1 MFKSIQKGGRIAAV
15 AIGLVAAL
23 APLATPPAALADGV
37 PTPELEKSYTFNCE
51 GSFSYVM
58 FLPHDNDHAI
68 LINQNSD
75 YEITGYSALDLTD
88 GTASNVPIPD
98 DSVGLSGATR
108 YSNSVSWLSGNTL
121 VVYSVE
127 DRSSTLHPISP
138 KNYPKCFISTIDSC
152 DVALITYK
160 DSNLD
165 PKETDVY
172 DLKTDKLLYSY
183 TRDKAYKGLITSRD
197 GKYLY
202 ILLSDSGTSELKRI
216 DISNGN
222 IEHRSIPG
230 KSPNVIWRPVDSDT
244 VYLYSTTDNGYVY
257 RVMQNGN
264 VKPLS
269 KDKNPCSIRWG
280 NKHLV
285 IRKSG
290 SAEAKVFESDSG
302 NPIGSV
308 KIGKNGYAVSV
319 SDDGRYLLSE
329 KGNSDLQLFDLK
341 SNSVSTVT
349 VADGT
354 QCIYWFSNDGQ
365 KIFRSYRDADNSNKL
380 HFDIY
385 KSNIP
390 HSVIDDIA
398 YFAQNN
404 LSIVIGGGIVL
415 VLVVGGIVIVCVRRK
430 RRSASTDDTSI
441 APSGTK
447 KHRRRKKGAHQ
458 QDDAPHSPTV
468 PVGTAQQQP
477 MIEPAAVT
485 SRQPLTEAVPVVHQQ
500 SGASATPRFCRHC
513 GNPLIPGSKFCPKC
527 GQPTE

>member
-1 MFKSIQKGGRIAAV
+1 
-15 AIGLVAAL
+15 
-23 APLATPPAALADGV
+23 
-37 PTPELEKSYTFNCE
+37 
-51 GSFSYVM
+51 M

-349 VADGT
+349 VADAHVT
-354 QCIYWFSNDGQ
+354 LPNCLSNDGQ
-365 KIFRSYRDADNSNKL
+365 KIFRSYRDDDNWSKL
-380 HFDIY
+380 HVDIY

-390 HSVIDDIA
+390 HSVIDDA
-398 YFAQNN
+398 LYFAQNN
-404 LSIVIGGGIVL
+404 MPVVIAGGVVL
-415 VLVVGGIVIVCVRRK
+415 VLVVGGVVVVCVRRRK
-430 RRSASTDDTSI
+430 KRSAGQDGTAAV
-441 APSGTK
+441 APKVK
-447 KHRRRKKGAHQ
+447 KQKRARHKKTTLQ
-458 QDDAPHSPTV
+458 QNAPQPSPAE
-468 PVGTAQQQP
+468 PMSDAQQQP
-477 MIEPAAVT
+477 AIEAAAT
-485 SRQPLTEAVPVVHQQ
+485 PQQPTT
-500 SGASATPRFCRHC
+500 SATPRFCRHC
-513 GNPLIPGSKFCPKC
+513 GNPLVPGSKFCPKC
-527 GQPTE
+527 GHPIE